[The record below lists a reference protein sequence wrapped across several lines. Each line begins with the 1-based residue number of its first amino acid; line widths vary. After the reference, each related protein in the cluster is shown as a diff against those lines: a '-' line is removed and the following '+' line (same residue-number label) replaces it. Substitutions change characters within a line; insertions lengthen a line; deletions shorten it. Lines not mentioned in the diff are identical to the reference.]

1 MSQEATTTPAPAPNN
16 LTSSLTNIAFNI
28 VIPIL
33 VLNKLSLKIGATQA
47 LILALAFPLTYG
59 LHDYIKNKKLN
70 YISLLGLLNVLFT
83 GGLALL
89 NVSGIWY
96 AVKEATFPTLIG
108 LFVLGS
114 AFTKKP
120 FIKMIFMNPQLMKL
134 ELLDEKLKERNTT
147 EEFQLLLKNS
157 TLLLSG
163 TFAISAFLN
172 YFVARYTFTSIDAT
186 LSAEERALLLNDQI
200 AANTAWSNIII
211 TGTSMICL
219 MAILWFLLRGIKKLS
234 GLKLDQIMREG

>member
-1 MSQEATTTPAPAPNN
+1 MPQSSTQNPAPHNISTSLLN
-16 LTSSLTNIAFNI
+16 LAFNI

-33 VLNKLSLKIGATQA
+33 VLNKLSLKIGPTQA
-47 LILALAFPLTYG
+47 LLLALAFPLSYG
-59 LHDYIKNKKLN
+59 AYDLIQNRKLN

-89 NVSGIWY
+89 SVSGIWY
-96 AVKEATFPTLIG
+96 AVKEATFPSLIG

-120 FIKMIFMNPQLMKL
+120 FVKMLFMNPQLMKL
-134 ELLDEKLKERNTT
+134 ELLEEKLKEKNTS
-147 EEFQLLLKNS
+147 EDFQVLLKN
-157 TLLLSG
+157 TTILLAG
-163 TFAISAFLN
+163 TFGISAVLN
-172 YFVARYTFTSIDAT
+172 YVVARYTFTHIDPD
-186 LSAEERALLLNDQI
+186 LSAEQRALLLNDQI

-211 TGTSMICL
+211 TGTSMVCL

-234 GLKLDQIMREG
+234 GLKLDEIMKEG